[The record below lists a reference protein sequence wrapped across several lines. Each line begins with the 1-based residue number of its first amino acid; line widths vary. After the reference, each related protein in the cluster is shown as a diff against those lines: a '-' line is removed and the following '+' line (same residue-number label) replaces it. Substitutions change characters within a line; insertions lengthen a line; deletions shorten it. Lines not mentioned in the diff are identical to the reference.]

1 MKKMLTFFGEIGM
14 IASTSAVA
22 VSCTTKERTP
32 EQDFKIINAFGERL
46 EKLIESVEKKEK
58 KKRSK
63 IKSSKLSSFNEFIEK
78 FKKPIQILLKQ
89 QNLKMN

>member
-32 EQDFKIINAFGERL
+32 EQDFKIISAFGETRKIDWICRKKG
-46 EKLIESVEKKEK
+46 EEEKK
-58 KKRSK
+58 
-63 IKSSKLSSFNEFIEK
+63 
-78 FKKPIQILLKQ
+78 
-89 QNLKMN
+89 